1 MNVYIG
7 GVTCEDNKIQ
17 MPYLSGCLNFSWEIN
32 ASIMKATA
40 LILIGR
46 IIWLTLDIIILFI
59 NIKHLKRRIPYIILI
74 GFVSLIL
81 RILFINSSDSML
93 VSSFV
98 IDLIMAIDFIVEN
111 NLVSKKGSVV
121 IAITKLIGDACAGIY
136 YCRNGIFIFILSVL
150 VFMINL
156 FYLAMRLENSKA

>member
-1 MNVYIG
+1 
-7 GVTCEDNKIQ
+7 
-17 MPYLSGCLNFSWEIN
+17 
-32 ASIMKATA
+32 
-40 LILIGR
+40 
-46 IIWLTLDIIILFI
+46 
-59 NIKHLKRRIPYIILI
+59 
-74 GFVSLIL
+74 
-81 RILFINSSDSML
+81 ML